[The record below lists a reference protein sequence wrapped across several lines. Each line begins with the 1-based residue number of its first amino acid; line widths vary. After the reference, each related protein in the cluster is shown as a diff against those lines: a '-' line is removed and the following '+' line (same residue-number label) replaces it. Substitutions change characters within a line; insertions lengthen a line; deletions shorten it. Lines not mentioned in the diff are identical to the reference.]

1 MALDNFSVLYVE
13 DTRLF
18 QKVFRNLFT
27 QHTKEIF
34 SASNGKEGLELYE
47 KHKPDIVVTDINMP
61 IMDGLEMSEKIKQ
74 LNRSQTIVLLT
85 ELTQSENL
93 KKAIEIGVK
102 SFISKPFKEKEM
114 LKTLFDVAEELQNK
128 NDAKKLKEMEVQTE
142 KTELIQKLLHEIGHH
157 WRQPLSKIMAIS
169 SGYAFNK
176 EFNMCKSVEEEI
188 KDMQTI
194 TNEVEKIS
202 NVLKE
207 IELLD
212 FKSST
217 SEDIENII
225 KISDPIYS
233 K

>member
-169 SGYAFNK
+169 SGYAFKK